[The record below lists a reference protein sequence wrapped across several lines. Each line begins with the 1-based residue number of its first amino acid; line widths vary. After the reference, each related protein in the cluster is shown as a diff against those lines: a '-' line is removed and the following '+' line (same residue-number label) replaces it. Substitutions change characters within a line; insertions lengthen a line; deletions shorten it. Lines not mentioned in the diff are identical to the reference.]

1 MFTHSLSNPTLRV
14 LRIMTKVIRV
24 VTFVDFGDL
33 SKETNMWRSG
43 DRSVV
48 IYKFRSTKS
57 FV

>member
-43 DRSVV
+43 VRSVV